1 LKQQWLSKRKRKL
14 WKCKPDDGKLPTGEN
29 MSKLQ
34 SDVQKAKEHER
45 NLTSSADA
53 LKEGSGVGYDGQTTC
68 SPNCQ
73 MQQVYDKQEGQSQ
86 NFRND
91 LTRDAAAISCIAE
104 SLDRLDRVLAK

>member
-1 LKQQWLSKRKRKL
+1 
-14 WKCKPDDGKLPTGEN
+14 

-53 LKEGSGVGYDGQTTC
+53 LKEGSGMGYDGQTTC

-73 MQQVYDKQEGQSQ
+73 MQQVYDKKEKQSQ
-86 NFRND
+86 RFRND
-91 LTRDAAAISCIAE
+91 LTRDAAAISRIAE
-104 SLDRLDRVLAK
+104 SLDRLDHALAK